1 MSSNKVKNGTSG
13 RGGRGRSRG
22 RGRGRGRGGRSQ
34 DRAATSGAAINGQPP
49 PSRNKKVSSTRQ
61 SQPATRNPPTRKQT
75 AVKQNGERGAE
86 SFTVSEAERIKFT
99 HILMDLRE
107 GNETSIDFPPT
118 LTNTERKFLH
128 ELAGQLG
135 LVSKSIG
142 KGENRRISVKKRNE
156 SNKTTDQE
164 DLPMLKVGRSGTETL
179 KKHLQRFPPTHLEEL
194 ESRETGAAL
203 VEALMSDVDDSDA
216 VVSETLKRLGLGVAQ
231 KAPHTEVESRKVDLL
246 RRRRQHEAAQRQK
259 HSNEEK
265 YERMQKMRAR
275 LPAYSHQEEIVQTV
289 AKNAVTIIEGETGS
303 GKSTQVGQFIL
314 DANPLCNIVV
324 TQPRRI
330 SAISIGERVAEEQC
344 LPIGGTIGYQVRL
357 ESAQSQS
364 TQLLFLT
371 PGVLLRKLTSS
382 PMLSEYSHII
392 IDESKYCMLLLIMPD
407 NSNLICNLYDSL
419 VHERDKY
426 QEFLLIALRDLL
438 RCGRDDL
445 RVILMSATL
454 QTNELTNYFAE
465 FKPAQVKMEGRT
477 FPVQEFFLEDVLTM
491 TGYIDASTGYDAGL
505 VANKEIEHELAA
517 LKNQQ
522 DSPLMKCSLCG
533 QDFVDAIELGT
544 HMAVCDVGDST
555 AFSISNENEDA
566 LETFMTGAPTFSS
579 QLAPPEGYNDNS
591 AAAIGGFEDY
601 DVEGSPEIVAY
612 ETFRVAA
619 PKASVVKEEEI
630 VEANE
635 PEQPKWDGKSSFKI
649 AHPETNT
656 PNQSDDALLDQYQA
670 MHDDEQVDYFL
681 LMEVLHYIVKSSY
694 GDGAILVF
702 FPGWQEIS
710 EFTLMLEGTAPFYNS
725 SKYLILPLHSG
736 IPSKDQRRV
745 LQRPPDGTRKI
756 VLATNIAE
764 TSLTIEDV
772 AFVVDSGR
780 AKLKDYD
787 PHLKTSTLQPAW
799 ISKASSKQRKGRA
812 GRTKAGVCFHLFSRR
827 RYEYMADF
835 VESELLRTPLVRI
848 SCVCS
853 RSVVR
858 YPLNYADIWL

>member
-1 MSSNKVKNGTSG
+1 
-13 RGGRGRSRG
+13 
-22 RGRGRGRGGRSQ
+22 
-34 DRAATSGAAINGQPP
+34 
-49 PSRNKKVSSTRQ
+49 
-61 SQPATRNPPTRKQT
+61 
-75 AVKQNGERGAE
+75 
-86 SFTVSEAERIKFT
+86 
-99 HILMDLRE
+99 
-107 GNETSIDFPPT
+107 
-118 LTNTERKFLH
+118 
-128 ELAGQLG
+128 
-135 LVSKSIG
+135 
-142 KGENRRISVKKRNE
+142 
-156 SNKTTDQE
+156 
-164 DLPMLKVGRSGTETL
+164 
-179 KKHLQRFPPTHLEEL
+179 
-194 ESRETGAAL
+194 
-203 VEALMSDVDDSDA
+203 
-216 VVSETLKRLGLGVAQ
+216 
-231 KAPHTEVESRKVDLL
+231 
-246 RRRRQHEAAQRQK
+246 
-259 HSNEEK
+259 
-265 YERMQKMRAR
+265 
-275 LPAYSHQEEIVQTV
+275 
-289 AKNAVTIIEGETGS
+289 
-303 GKSTQVGQFIL
+303 
-314 DANPLCNIVV
+314 
-324 TQPRRI
+324 
-330 SAISIGERVAEEQC
+330 
-344 LPIGGTIGYQVRL
+344 
-357 ESAQSQS
+357 
-364 TQLLFLT
+364 
-371 PGVLLRKLTSS
+371 
-382 PMLSEYSHII
+382 
-392 IDESKYCMLLLIMPD
+392 MPD

-555 AFSISNENEDA
+555 ASSINNEYEDA

-579 QLAPPEGYNDNS
+579 QLVPPEGFNDNC

-612 ETFRVAA
+612 ETFRVAT
-619 PKASVVKEEEI
+619 PKASVVKDEEI

-635 PEQPKWDGKSSFKI
+635 PEQLKWDGKSSFKI

-656 PNQSDDALLDQYQA
+656 PNQSDDALLDQYQT

-710 EFTLMLEGTAPFYNS
+710 EFTLMLEGTGPFYNS

-772 AFVVDSGR
+772 AFVIDSGR

-848 SCVCS
+848 TVFAL
-853 RSVVR
+853 VVS
-858 YPLNYADIWL
+858 